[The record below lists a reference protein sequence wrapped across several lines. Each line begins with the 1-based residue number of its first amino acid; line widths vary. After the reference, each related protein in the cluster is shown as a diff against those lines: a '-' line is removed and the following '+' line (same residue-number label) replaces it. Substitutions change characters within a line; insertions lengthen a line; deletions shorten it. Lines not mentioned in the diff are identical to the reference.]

1 MYMQIKTIHAKTAWG
16 MWLAN
21 SKSVIQYM
29 CNFFLKKIPTCNMN
43 YTRTLACSMA
53 ANKTH
58 SSWHRAMNQ
67 DAQTSKKAKVQHA

>member
-1 MYMQIKTIHAKTAWG
+1 MGHVVTKFKIRNTIH
-16 MWLAN
+16 
-21 SKSVIQYM
+21 VQ
-29 CNFFLKKIPTCNMN
+29 FFLKKIPTCNMN